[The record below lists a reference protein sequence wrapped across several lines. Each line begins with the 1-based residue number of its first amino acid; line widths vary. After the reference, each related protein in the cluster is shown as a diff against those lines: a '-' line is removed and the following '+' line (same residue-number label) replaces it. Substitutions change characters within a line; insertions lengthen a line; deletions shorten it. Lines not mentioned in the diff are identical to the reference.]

1 MVENCM
7 RGNVNEQSCSCLMF
21 ACGRFAWRTALL
33 VQCGSSPQP
42 SAQRLR
48 SRSWGP
54 WVKCSENDGCF
65 GSSLI
70 LFDGLKTWYGL
81 VWILKFACIT
91 SNWPGRKLAQRM
103 RALNLVPEE
112 MSYWESNTSAL
123 FASCRSKVMLI
134 CLQSLKA
141 VPEYHLKGYKE
152 KIRKNCFKV
161 FECLLLKSFFVFIWS
176 FSDFF
181 RPCFRS
187 DCPAAGSIHSSC
199 FGVWG
204 PDVQQTFFS
213 YNSLSFSM
221 AFM

>member
-21 ACGRFAWRTALL
+21 ACGRFDWRTALL

-112 MSYWESNTSAL
+112 MNYWESKYFSL
-123 FASCRSKVMLI
+123 VCKLQIKSHVDMLAELESGAGI
-134 CLQSLKA
+134 RPKRLQ
-141 VPEYHLKGYKE
+141 
-152 KIRKNCFKV
+152 RKNQK
-161 FECLLLKSFFVFIWS
+161 ELL
-176 FSDFF
+176 
-181 RPCFRS
+181 
-187 DCPAAGSIHSSC
+187 
-199 FGVWG
+199 
-204 PDVQQTFFS
+204 
-213 YNSLSFSM
+213 
-221 AFM
+221 